1 MIQLSSPPVLSNGGT
16 VRLSFLPTALP
27 ELSMVQLF
35 DCPAKFTTRIIPYS
49 LAETDKDKKKL
60 AYITCVIISQEFIYL
75 KLTQC
80 IHLKMII
87 Q

>member
-1 MIQLSSPPVLSNGGT
+1 MIQLSSTPVLSNAGT
-16 VRLSFLPTALP
+16 VPLSFLPTALP

-35 DCPAKFTTRIIPYS
+35 DCPAKFTTRIIPCS
-49 LAETDKDKKKL
+49 LAETDKDKTNFL
-60 AYITCVIISQEFIYL
+60 ITCVIISPEFIYL